1 MGQPAYKH
9 EAEGEEDHAGRVVQL
24 KPAPAGSRSETPAAP
39 IKSELPGLLN
49 IISRSSGLLATQ
61 KDRAD
66 TMEKR
71 AITAEEQLKAAN
83 RKLADVE
90 IKLKAALEDLKVER
104 TRATDVQKRSG
115 DVVEKTRSM
124 LSDASERLRMAEARA
139 ERAESSFTTIRT
151 ALEQQLADFV
161 K

>member
-1 MGQPAYKH
+1 MGQPAFKH
-9 EAEGEEDHAGRVVQL
+9 EAEADDAQGRVVQL
-24 KPAPAGSRSETPAAP
+24 KPAPGPARQDGAAAP

-90 IKLKAALEDLKVER
+90 IKLKAALEDLKAER
-104 TRATDVQKRSG
+104 ARATDVQKRSG